1 MGLSFRGLTHLCH
14 GVRLLESCVCVN
26 CIVFSYIYLD
36 NQIPH
41 ESRQT
46 FGLPLFDHG
55 KKNGLWITFWRKF
68 SSMKSTL
75 NHRNHGKAKFS

>member
-1 MGLSFRGLTHLCH
+1 MNKSGPT
-14 GVRLLESCVCVN
+14 
-26 CIVFSYIYLD
+26 IYLD
-36 NQIPH
+36 NQNPY

-46 FGLPLFDHG
+46 FGLPLFGHG
-55 KKNGLWITFWRKF
+55 EKNRLWITFWRKF

>member
-1 MGLSFRGLTHLCH
+1 M
-14 GVRLLESCVCVN
+14 RLLESCVCVD

-36 NQIPH
+36 NLIPH

-55 KKNGLWITFWRKF
+55 KKNRLWITFVGWVLQALQALIAWA
-68 SSMKSTL
+68 STQRL
-75 NHRNHGKAKFS
+75 RAPETMRCRVF

>member
-1 MGLSFRGLTHLCH
+1 LCH

-36 NQIPH
+36 NQMPR

-46 FGLPLFDHG
+46 FGLPRFSQG
-55 KKNGLWITFWRKF
+55 EKNRLWITF
-68 SSMKSTL
+68 
-75 NHRNHGKAKFS
+75 